1 MKKSVIIGV
10 AATELIVAVAGM
22 MITSRPTKA
31 QTEPIQA
38 TVAMITDGAGVDDQS
53 YQEIAWRGIKRYA
66 LETGLAE
73 GIDGYQSFHAVTAT
87 ESRQAITDAV
97 NDGFKTIFAVGY
109 RKINAVDEAVQK
121 YPDREFSWLVMLLRR
136 DQTLSR

>member
-10 AATELIVAVAGM
+10 AATALMAVVAGM
-22 MITSRPTKA
+22 MLTSRPTEA

-53 YQEIAWRGIKRYA
+53 YQELAWRGIKKYA

-73 GIDGYQSFHAVTAT
+73 GVDGYQYSMPL
-87 ESRQAITDAV
+87 RQTNPNKQFRMQLMMGLRQFLRWGIARLRPWTKRLKSILDV
-97 NDGFKTIFAVGY
+97 I
-109 RKINAVDEAVQK
+109 
-121 YPDREFSWLVMLLRR
+121 LL
-136 DQTLSR
+136 